1 MKSDYDIC
9 SNDISL
15 NNKGGMNRSTIYNA
29 ITNDHY
35 DNDNDHDN
43 DSNDDDSNDNL
54 NSPVRKDN
62 EWSVQLDCYSTFN
75 NDLLITPIKNGTI
88 DTNNDTIDKPWHI
101 LRGLLEVP
109 SLLILIGI
117 ITAIISYTIIVVVGY
132 GNSLLIYIM
141 SCVSIQ
147 FHLIIFCIWSV
158 TMALISVLIVQNI
171 CEEAAGGGLPEMKA
185 ILSGM
190 IKPIL
195 LSKRLIITKTIGLCA
210 ALLAGLSIGKEGP
223 LVLIA
228 AGLSDQLMKTK
239 IFQHIRRQDN
249 KRLEILACAC
259 AAGVSSSFGLAF
271 SSLIFSIEFTSS
283 SYLVKNLPK
292 AFLTSVIGM
301 LTLSFLFS
309 GNHLAVFDN
318 DNDKG
323 TNNSKDTISI
333 IEICVFIFVG
343 VVCSL
348 FGVGFVYL
356 VDAISQFRNKL
367 LDPVV
372 YSKDIIRRRRVI
384 LVVVVTS
391 IIAPFSYYEIIN
403 NGHISNTLRD
413 VMFTAKADAYSFQ
426 SLVSWFFYKFLVT
439 AFSVSLPIPCGLFS
453 PVFLSGSLLGRAIGI
468 LLKASGF
475 QSNYTLSEFAIIGS
489 VSFSTGITRAISTA
503 LIVYELSGQRQIRF
517 PLSITLLVSYFTSN
531 RFSKNVYEVL
541 IDTNRIPI
549 VQELPREVTSV
560 VVHEV
565 MTPLNASDCISITSS
580 FRDALDMIK
589 SRKDDKMA
597 IIPVVESK
605 ASMVLVGQILKEDIR
620 KMLRKMKGNQDIES
634 KALDKRIQF
643 VVLVGTS
650 VCPFK
655 SLQSQLSVNTNSIS
669 PFKYSYEIDKDCDIF
684 IDPSPYQIVYTS
696 QLSKVDNV
704 FRLLKLNHAFV
715 TEAGRVVGVV
725 TRENLRV
732 FLGERQKHPTEKLKL
747 LITSTM
753 NLFKPSRHYTQ
764 IN

>member
-1 MKSDYDIC
+1 MM
-9 SNDISL
+9 
-15 NNKGGMNRSTIYNA
+15 NKSTIYNA
-29 ITNDHY
+29 ITND
-35 DNDNDHDN
+35 DNDNDDN
-43 DSNDDDSNDNL
+43 DNDDNDNDDNDNL
-54 NSPVRKDN
+54 NSPLRLDN
-62 EWSVQLDCYSTFN
+62 EWNVQLDCYSTFNN
-75 NDLLITPIKNGTI
+75 NDLLITPIKNGI
-88 DTNNDTIDKPWHI
+88 NTNDNDTIDKPWHI
-101 LRGLLEVP
+101 IRGLLEVP

-117 ITAIISYTIIVVVGY
+117 ITAIVSYIVIVVVEY
-132 GNSLLIYIM
+132 GNDLLIYIM
-141 SCVSIQ
+141 SCVSIRY
-147 FHLIIFCIWSV
+147 HHMIFCIWCI
-158 TMALISVLIVQNI
+158 TMALTSVLLVSSF

-239 IFQHIRRQDN
+239 IFEHIRRQDN

-259 AAGVSSSFGLAF
+259 AAGVASSFGLAF

-301 LTLSFLFS
+301 LTLSFLCS

-318 DNDKG
+318 NDDKG
-323 TNNSKDTISI
+323 TNNSSKDTISI
-333 IEICVFIFVG
+333 VEICIFMFVG
-343 VVCSL
+343 VICSL
-348 FGVGFVYL
+348 FGVAFVYL
-356 VDAISQFRNKL
+356 VGAISQFRNKL

-372 YSKDIIRRRRVI
+372 FSPTLIRRRRVI
-384 LVVVVTS
+384 LVLIVTA
-391 IIAPFSYYEIIN
+391 IIAPLSYYEIIS
-403 NGHISNTLRD
+403 NGHLSNNLRD
-413 VMFTAKADAYSFQ
+413 VMFTAKGDSYSLQ
-426 SLVSWFFYKFLVT
+426 SLVTWFGYKFLVT

-468 LLKASGF
+468 LLKAIGF
-475 QSNYTLSEFAIIGS
+475 QSKYSLSEFAIIGS

-503 LIVYELSGQRQIRF
+503 LIVYELSGHGRQIRF

-580 FRDALDMIK
+580 FRDALEMIK
-589 SRKDDKMA
+589 SRKDNKMA
-597 IIPVVESK
+597 IIPVVEST

-620 KMLRKMKGNQDIES
+620 KMLRKMKGNQEGGGRVNES
-634 KALDKRIQF
+634 KVDPLDKRIQF

-650 VCPFK
+650 VYPFK
-655 SLQSQLSVNTNSIS
+655 SLQSQLSINTNSIS